1 MARKRTKK
9 EARERIRSLP
19 EIPVP
24 PVLGKTPVGRAA
36 KAVDRGSRFL
46 AERLVAKDPLDR
58 LAGEG
63 ADIFGRKYLQE
74 AIRRSQE
81 PSPTPSR
88 PGGGGSTTQRM
99 ETTNMANTDEIID
112 AFLKGVQEGAQRR
125 FGSVA
130 EPENFARIIGRRAVG
145 GRARTDDLFNRQ
157 FLEAALGAAEID
169 PPKKRKRSKYNRE
182 LARQL
187 KILRKEKPRTPQV
200 KLMKEAHKRT
210 RKALGMGKR
219 RRK

>member
-24 PVLGKTPVGRAA
+24 PVLGKTPLGRAA
-36 KAVDRGSRFL
+36 KASDKAARFL

-58 LAGEG
+58 LEGEG
-63 ADIFGRKYLQE
+63 FDIFGRKYLQE
-74 AIRRSQE
+74 VTRRSQE
-81 PSPTPSR
+81 PPPNRPRKKPGVVPTK
-88 PGGGGSTTQRM
+88 QM
-99 ETTNMANTDEIID
+99 ERKNMADAEEIIE
-112 AFLKGVQEGAQRR
+112 AFLMGVMEGAQER
-125 FGSVA
+125 FPSADQAGRSV
-130 EPENFARIIGRRAVG
+130 GRRITR
-145 GRARTDDLFNRQ
+145 GRARSDDIFGTR

-187 KILRKEKPRTPQV
+187 KLLRKEKPRTPQV